1 MEEEKRKVYI
11 VVAILALVGV
21 LFSCLAGAL
30 GGSLAGLLVARRQAE
45 AAAERVLQSWATS
58 RVPEPVPVPEGPVQV
73 PPRGG
78 MMPRVQGASIVEIVP
93 GTPADEA
100 GLKVGDVI
108 TAIDQT
114 QINPRHLLLDVVR
127 EYKPGDRVTIHF
139 WRADR
144 EESVQ
149 VKLGESPDVPGK
161 AYLGIKYQ
169 MLVGPGLQGPE
180 D

>member
-1 MEEEKRKVYI
+1 MEEEKRTIYI

-45 AAAERVLQSWATS
+45 AAAERVLQSWGTLP
-58 RVPEPVPVPEGPVQV
+58 VPELVPGPEGPVQV

-78 MMPRVQGASIVEIVP
+78 MMPKMQGASIVEVVP
-93 GTPADEA
+93 GMPADAA
-100 GLKVGDVI
+100 GLMVGDVI

-114 QINPRHLLLDVVR
+114 QINPQHLLVDVIR

-139 WRADR
+139 WRANR

-149 VKLGESPDVPGK
+149 VKLGEYPDVPGK
-161 AYLGIKYQ
+161 AYLGVKFQ
-169 MLVGPGLQGPE
+169 MLFGPGLQGPE